1 MNWKSLFYKKSAL
14 NAEEEA
20 PKASKQRERS
30 GTAKDRKPN
39 REGDNPYLSYRRRW
53 NDHTGGILAQRNM
66 WMIATLG
73 LILITLASIGGIIH
87 LSSQSKFV
95 PYIVKVDKLG
105 KALAYAPAERLSMV
119 GENEIHSA
127 VASFIN
133 DSRLVTPDVNLQRAA
148 ILRIYSALVP
158 SEPAMMKMNEHL
170 NGVEESNPFNRAATE
185 TVTIQFE
192 NILKQSGETWQVDWT
207 ETVRDRKG
215 SKIKE
220 PFRMRAIITVAI
232 IPPDET
238 TTEAQ
243 IRKNPLGIYMVDFDW
258 SKTR

>member
-1 MNWKSLFYKKSAL
+1 MNWKRLIYKDSAL
-14 NAEEEA
+14 KAEDEP
-20 PKASKQRERS
+20 PKANKKRERTGS
-30 GTAKDRKPN
+30 AKDRKPN
-39 REGDNPYLSYRRRW
+39 REGDNPYLNYRRRW
-53 NDHTGGILAQRNM
+53 NDHTGAILSQRNM
-66 WMIATLG
+66 WMVATLG
-73 LILITLASIGGIIH
+73 LILITLAAIGGMIN
-87 LSSQSKFV
+87 LSTQSKFI

-105 KALAYAPAERLSMV
+105 KALAYAPAERISMV

-127 VASFIN
+127 VASFVN

-158 SEPAMMKMNEHL
+158 NEPAMMKMNEHL

-192 NILKQSGETWQVDWT
+192 NILKQSGDTWQVDWT

-215 SKIKE
+215 SKIEE

-232 IPPDET
+232 IPPNET